1 VRFLN
6 GMLSND
12 VAKLEPGQGCWAVK
26 ATHKGRIEGLV
37 RVRVRDD
44 DIVLDVGEP
53 SAERVAGQ
61 LNDYIVADDCELE
74 DETPER
80 AVIFVYG
87 ITAETL
93 VGRVIDQ
100 EAPLLTGCDHAWY
113 GDVTVIADRRFEVP
127 GFELHVPIAQADAWR
142 TRVADAGLV
151 PVTRADFEV
160 LRVESKVPIDGPELN
175 LDTFPMEARLDHAI
189 DYRKGCYIG
198 QEVITR
204 ATTQGSVRHLLVG
217 LDLGED
223 ADAAP
228 PAGAKLWPEGEAK
241 KPVGEITSAVWSPHY
256 GRALG
261 LGFVR
266 KEHEAAG
273 AQLVA
278 RAEGRAD
285 AVVTVR

>member
-1 VRFLN
+1 MR
-6 GMLSND
+6 
-12 VAKLEPGQGCWAVK
+12 ARA
-26 ATHKGRIEGLV
+26 
-37 RVRVRDD
+37 D

-87 ITAETL
+87 VTAETL
-93 VGRVIDQ
+93 VGRVVDQ
-100 EAPLLTGCDHAWY
+100 EAPLLTGCDHARY
-113 GDVTVIADRRFEVP
+113 GDVTVIADRRFDVP
-127 GFELHVPIAQADAWR
+127 GFELHVPIAQAEGWR
-142 TRVADAGLV
+142 ERVADAGLT

-223 ADAAP
+223 ANAAP
-228 PAGAKLWPEGEAK
+228 PVGAKLWPEGEAK

-266 KEHEAAG
+266 KEHEAVG